1 MSFNW
6 KKISFPN
13 PAASFF
19 VCFSDIFI
27 LKGFETCQP
36 LWHIDFE
43 LKALEK
49 EQVQK
54 ELSDLS
60 LSTYKQV
67 I

>member
-1 MSFNW
+1 MFQL
-6 KKISFPN
+6 KKKSFPN
-13 PAASFF
+13 PAANFF
-19 VCFSDIFI
+19 VRFSDIFI
-27 LKGFETCQP
+27 LKEFEMCQS

-54 ELSDLS
+54 GFSDFS